1 MLTVLE
7 KIIILQEVELFKLLS
22 TEDLAHIAAIA
33 EEVDYSA
40 GSEIYHE
47 NGIPDSMYL
56 VLDGQVRLHQ
66 GDNEVM
72 TAEVNDAFGTWALLD
87 DEPRVV
93 TATAEED
100 SRLIR
105 IDKDDFIDL
114 LADNVSVTQGVMKM
128 LVKRVRRLMALSHR

>member
-7 KIIILQEVELFKLLS
+7 KIIILQEVEFFGLLS
-22 TEDLAHIAAIA
+22 TEDLTHIAAIA

-40 GSEIYHE
+40 GNEIYNE

-66 GDNEVM
+66 GNTEVM
-72 TAEVNDAFGTWALLD
+72 TAKMNDAFGTWALLD

-93 TATAEED
+93 TATAVEN

-114 LADNVSVTQGVMKM
+114 LADNVSVTQGIMKM
-128 LVKRVRRLMALSHR
+128 LVKRVRRLMALAHR